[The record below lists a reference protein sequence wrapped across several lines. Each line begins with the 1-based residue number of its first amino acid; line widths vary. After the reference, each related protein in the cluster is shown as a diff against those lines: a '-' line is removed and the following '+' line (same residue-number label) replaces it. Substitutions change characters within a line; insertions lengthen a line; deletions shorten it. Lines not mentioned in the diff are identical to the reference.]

1 MLMEFPHSRDLEPL
15 GAQDTK
21 SPQGGELELSCQ
33 KNPRP
38 LKDEMLHEI
47 VDWGGEGNLLT
58 KEDNMKIYCVSFS
71 SY

>member
-47 VDWGGEGNLLT
+47 VDWGGGGKPTHKGRQHENILCQL
-58 KEDNMKIYCVSFS
+58 
-71 SY
+71 